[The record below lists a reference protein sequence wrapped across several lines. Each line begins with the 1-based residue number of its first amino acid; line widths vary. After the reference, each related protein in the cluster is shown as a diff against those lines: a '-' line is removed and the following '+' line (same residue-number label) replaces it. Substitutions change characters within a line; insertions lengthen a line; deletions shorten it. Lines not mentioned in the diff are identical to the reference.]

1 MNINNTTSPHI
12 RLTPHA
18 SKNNIKFAAQGPDNA
33 ATKLAGSLN
42 DLESGNVATAGLTKK
57 LKEFLSDLGTTHKN
71 IQEFIS
77 ALNVNGVNNLSKAFP
92 NDVHAVDLIRW
103 AKTENLNNSSDES
116 QIKFA
121 QAQAIAQVLGAS
133 HNNHKIIDLSDLT
146 YLVSLPNMI
155 FENCPQVTEI
165 KFPRGS
171 VVNLP
176 ITALK
181 PLEKQY
187 ILLDC
192 SKNTECYITS
202 SGSVPKDYETSLI
215 NINTLPGSTVKT
227 DKKRFFEKSCV
238 TNFINLNMKITS
250 GPSCTIVNLNKI
262 NQPKSSLGSDLHIRR
277 HGDDAD
283 ANFKLIDDNP
293 DILFDEIK

>member
-1 MNINNTTSPHI
+1 
-12 RLTPHA
+12 
-18 SKNNIKFAAQGPDNA
+18 
-33 ATKLAGSLN
+33 
-42 DLESGNVATAGLTKK
+42 
-57 LKEFLSDLGTTHKN
+57 
-71 IQEFIS
+71 
-77 ALNVNGVNNLSKAFP
+77 
-92 NDVHAVDLIRW
+92 
-103 AKTENLNNSSDES
+103 
-116 QIKFA
+116 
-121 QAQAIAQVLGAS
+121 
-133 HNNHKIIDLSDLT
+133 
-146 YLVSLPNMI
+146 MI
-155 FENCPQVTEI
+155 FKNCPQVTEI

-176 ITALK
+176 ITALE

-215 NINTLPGSTVKT
+215 NINTLQGSTVKT

-262 NQPKSSLGSDLHIRR
+262 NQSKSSLGSDLHFISS
-277 HGDDAD
+277 GDNPD
-283 ANFKLIDDNP
+283 ANFERIDGNPP
-293 DILFDEIK
+293 DILFN